1 MRKKAVIFD
10 LDGVIV
16 TTDEFHYQAWKQISE
31 EENLHFNREIN
42 EKLRGVSRGES
53 LKIILKFSKKDYSEH
68 EQEQL
73 TERKNDMYKK
83 LLATIS
89 SKDILPGVYPLIT
102 KLKEHGVK
110 IAIGSSSKNA
120 KYILE
125 KIGLLNLFDA
135 VADGTDIK
143 RSKPDPEVFLLA
155 AERLGINVGDCVVIE
170 DAEAGIDAAL
180 AAGMK
185 AVGVGSASSYTGT
198 ELGSLSLEQMN
209 INEILE

>member
-31 EENLHFNREIN
+31 EENLHFNRDIN
-42 EKLRGVSRGES
+42 EKLRGVSRSES
-53 LKIILKFSKKDYSEH
+53 LKIIIKFSKKDYSEF

-73 TERKNDMYKK
+73 TERKNDIYKK
-83 LLATIS
+83 LLKTIS
-89 SKDILPGVYPLIT
+89 AKDILPGVYPLIT
-102 KLKEHGVK
+102 KLKEQGIK

-135 VADGTDIK
+135 VVDGTDIK
-143 RSKPDPEVFLLA
+143 RSKPDSEVFLLA
-155 AERLGINVGDCVVIE
+155 AERLGVKVGECVVVE

-185 AVGVGSASSYTGT
+185 AVGVGSALSYPGT

>member
-31 EENLHFNREIN
+31 EENLHFNRDIN
-42 EKLRGVSRGES
+42 EKLRGVSRSES
-53 LKIILKFSKKDYSEH
+53 LKIIIKFSKKDYSEFK
-68 EQEQL
+68 QEQL
-73 TERKNDMYKK
+73 TERKNDIYKK
-83 LLATIS
+83 LLKTIS
-89 SKDILPGVYPLIT
+89 AKDILPGVYPLIT
-102 KLKEHGVK
+102 KLKEQGIK

-120 KYILE
+120 KFILE

-135 VADGTDIK
+135 VVDGTDIK
-143 RSKPDPEVFLLA
+143 RSKPDSEVFLLA
-155 AERLGINVGDCVVIE
+155 AKRLGVKFGECVVVE

-185 AVGVGSASSYTGT
+185 AVGVGSASSYPGT

>member
-1 MRKKAVIFD
+1 MGKKAIIFD

-53 LKIILKFSKKDYSEH
+53 LKIILKFSKKDYSEL

-73 TERKNDMYKK
+73 TERKNEIYKK
-83 LLATIS
+83 LLTTIS
-89 SKDILPGVYPLIT
+89 AKDILPGVYPLIT
-102 KLKEHGVK
+102 KLKEQGIK

-143 RSKPDPEVFLLA
+143 RSKPDPEVFILA
-155 AERLGINVGDCVVIE
+155 AERLGIEPCNCVVVE

-185 AVGVGSASSYTGT
+185 AVGVGSAESYFKTQLRCSNLKHV
-198 ELGSLSLEQMN
+198 EISM
-209 INEILE
+209 ILE

>member
-16 TTDEFHYQAWKQISE
+16 TTDEFHYQAWNQISE

-42 EKLRGVSRGES
+42 EKLRGVSRSES
-53 LKIILKFSKKDYSEH
+53 LKIIIKYSKKDFSEFG
-68 EQEQL
+68 QEQL
-73 TERKNDMYKK
+73 TERKNDIYKK
-83 LLATIS
+83 LLTTIS
-89 SKDILPGVYPLIT
+89 AKDILPGVCPLIT
-102 KLKEHGVK
+102 KLKEQGIK

-125 KIGLLNLFDA
+125 KIGLLNLFDV

-155 AERLGINVGDCVVIE
+155 AERLGIKAGDCVVVE
-170 DAEAGIDAAL
+170 DAEAGIEAAL
-180 AAGMK
+180 TAGMK
-185 AVGVGSASSYTGT
+185 AVGVGSAASYPGT

-209 INEILE
+209 INDILK